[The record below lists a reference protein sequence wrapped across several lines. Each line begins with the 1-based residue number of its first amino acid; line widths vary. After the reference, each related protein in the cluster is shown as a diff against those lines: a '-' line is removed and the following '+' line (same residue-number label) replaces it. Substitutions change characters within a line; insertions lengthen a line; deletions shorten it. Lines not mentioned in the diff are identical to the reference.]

1 MHKKGLETFLYSTAG
16 VIALAIILIAVNYIL
31 SPARARIDL
40 TEGKVFTLSEG
51 TRAILTKLES
61 PVKIRFYYTQGEAT
75 PVALKTFAQRVEDL
89 LGEFRSVSGGK
100 VVVEKYNPQ
109 PDSDAE
115 ESATLDGI
123 EGQMLNTGEKFYL
136 GLAISQLDDKV
147 AIPVLT
153 PERERLLEYDLTRAV
168 ARVSTVKKP
177 VIGVMSAVPV
187 FGRGLSPLAM
197 QEKKGLTEP
206 WVLISELKR
215 DFELKEVSMTAETID
230 PEVKVLLVI
239 HPRDISDTT
248 QYAIDQFVMRGGKL
262 IAFVDPYMYFD
273 QQADL
278 QNPLG
283 GTQAGQSTLYTLM
296 KSWGFEMDLSKVL
309 ADLTYASGAG
319 PNLLP
324 TLLNLTG
331 SALNSEDPVTSQV
344 GTLLYAFGGYFKGK
358 PADGLKMTVL
368 AKSSPNNMPVDLII
382 ATLTGEPSTKGFE
395 PTNTEQPL
403 AIRLTGKFK
412 SAFPDGK
419 PKDPYAEMKKKE
431 KEGEAK
437 DGAQKKPE
445 AAPEPHLKEAK
456 EEGMVVL
463 VADADMLTDNAA
475 VEIQDVFGQR
485 VVVPRNGNLNLA
497 QSLVEQ
503 LASDKNLISLRS
515 RAAFTRPLTVVRQM
529 EAKAQEAYLGKIKQL
544 EDDVQETQKKL
555 EDIQKRRGD
564 AKDKGP
570 VVLSPEQ
577 QVEVDNFRKRSVEA
591 KKELKELRR
600 NLREETESLEFWTKV
615 VNIGAIPLLVILL
628 GAGVALSRR
637 KQVRP

>member
-1 MHKKGLETFLYSTAG
+1 MQKKGLETFLYSTAG
-16 VIALAIILIAVNYIL
+16 VLALALILIAVNYIL

-40 TEGKVFTLSEG
+40 TQGKVFTLSEG

-89 LGEFRSVSGGK
+89 LSEFRSVSRGK

-168 ARVSTVKKP
+168 ARVSTAKKP
-177 VIGVMSAVPV
+177 VVGVMSAVPV

-197 QEKKGLTEP
+197 QEQKGLTEP
-206 WVLISELKR
+206 WVLIAELKR
-215 DFELKEVSMTAETID
+215 DFELKEVSMSAERID

-239 HPRDISDTT
+239 HPRDITETT
-248 QYAIDQFVMRGGKL
+248 QYAIDQFIMRGGKV

-273 QQADL
+273 QQRDL

-283 GTQAGQSTLYTLM
+283 GTQAGQSSLYALM
-296 KSWGFEMDLSKVL
+296 KGWGFDMDMSKVL
-309 ADLTYASGAG
+309 ADLTYASGEG
-319 PNLLP
+319 PRLLP

-331 SALNSEDPVTSQV
+331 SALNADDPITSQV

-358 PADGLKMTVL
+358 PAEGLNMTVL

-412 SAFPDGK
+412 SVFPDGK
-419 PKDPYAEMKKKE
+419 PKDPYADMKKDKDKE
-431 KEGEAK
+431 AEA
-437 DGAQKKPE
+437 KKPE
-445 AAPEPHLKEAK
+445 APAEPHLKESK
-456 EEGMVVL
+456 EDGTVVL

-485 VVVPRNGNLNLA
+485 VVVPRNGNLNFA

-503 LASDKNLISLRS
+503 LASDQNLIGLRS

-529 EAKAQEAYLGKIKQL
+529 EQKAQEAYLGKIKQL

-577 QVEVDNFRKRSVEA
+577 QSEVDNFRKRAAEA
-591 KKELKELRR
+591 KKDLKELRR
-600 NLREETESLEFWTKV
+600 DLRQDTESLQFWTKV
-615 VNIGAIPLLVILL
+615 VNIGAMPLLIVL
-628 GAGVALSRR
+628 AGVGLALARR

>member
-1 MHKKGLETFLYSTAG
+1 MRKKGLETFLYSTAG
-16 VIALAIILIAVNYIL
+16 VVALALILIAVNYIF
-31 SPARARIDL
+31 SPVRARVDL
-40 TEGKVFTLSEG
+40 TEGRVFTLSEG

-75 PVALKTFAQRVEDL
+75 PVGLKTFAQRVEDL

-177 VIGVMSAVPV
+177 VIGVMSAAPV
-187 FGRGLSPLAM
+187 FGRGLSPMAM

-215 DFELKEVSMTAETID
+215 DFELKEISLNAETID
-230 PEVKVLLVI
+230 PEIKVLFVI
-239 HPRDISDTT
+239 HPREVTDTT
-248 QYAIDQFVMRGGKL
+248 QYAIDQFIMRGGKL
-262 IAFVDPYMYFD
+262 IAFMDPYMYFD
-273 QQADL
+273 QQPDL

-283 GTQAGQSTLYTLM
+283 GSQAGQSTLYTLL
-296 KSWGFEMDLSKVL
+296 KNWGFEIDLTKVL
-309 ADLTYASGAG
+309 ADLSYASGEG
-319 PNLLP
+319 PRLLP

-331 SALNSEDPVTSQV
+331 GALNTEDPVTSQV
-344 GTLLYAFGGYFKGK
+344 GSLLYAFGGYFKGK
-358 PADGLKMTVL
+358 PAEGLNMTVL

-395 PTNTEQPL
+395 PTNAEQPL

-412 SAFPDGK
+412 SAYPDGK
-419 PKDPYAEMKKKE
+419 PKDPYAEMQRQ
-431 KEGEAK
+431 KEGEGKEA
-437 DGAQKKPE
+437 APAKPE
-445 AAPEPHLKEAK
+445 ASAPHLKEAK

-485 VVVPRNGNLNLA
+485 VIVPRNGNLNLA

-529 EAKAQEAYLGKIKQL
+529 ESKAQEAYLGKIKQL
-544 EDDVQETQKKL
+544 EDDLQETQKKL
-555 EDIQKRRGD
+555 EDIQKRRGE
-564 AKDKGP
+564 AKDKGS

-577 QVEVDNFRKRSVEA
+577 QMEVDNFRKRSTEA
-591 KKELKELRR
+591 RAELKELRR
-600 NLREETESLEFWTKV
+600 NLREDTQSLQFWTKV

-628 GAGVALSRR
+628 GAGVALSR
-637 KQVRP
+637 KQQVRP

>member
-1 MHKKGLETFLYSTAG
+1 MQKKGLETFLYSTAG
-16 VIALAIILIAVNYIL
+16 VIALALILIAANYIL
-31 SPARARIDL
+31 TPVRGRIDL

-51 TRAILTKLES
+51 TRAILSKLES

-89 LGEFRSVSGGK
+89 LSEFRSASGGK
-100 VVVEKYNPQ
+100 VVVEKYNPL

-136 GLAISQLDDKV
+136 GLSISQLDDKV

-168 ARVSTVKKP
+168 ARVSTAKKP
-177 VIGVMSAVPV
+177 VVGVMSAVPV

-197 QEKKGLTEP
+197 QEQKGLTEP

-215 DFELKEVSMTAETID
+215 DFELKEVSMNAETID
-230 PEVKVLLVI
+230 SEIQVLLVV
-239 HPRDISDTT
+239 HPRDISETT
-248 QYAIDQFVMRGGKL
+248 QYAIDQFIMRGGKL

-273 QQADL
+273 QQRDM

-283 GTQAGQSTLYTLM
+283 GTQAGQSSLYALM
-296 KSWGFEMDLSKVL
+296 KGWGFDMDMTKVL
-309 ADLTYASGAG
+309 ADLTYASGEG
-319 PNLLP
+319 PRLLP

-331 SALNSEDPVTSQV
+331 GALNADDPVTSQV
-344 GTLLYAFGGYFKGK
+344 GSLLYAFGGYFKGK
-358 PADGLKMTVL
+358 PVEGLNMTVL

-382 ATLTGEPSTKGFE
+382 ATLTGEPSTRGFE

-412 SAFPDGK
+412 SVFPDGK
-419 PKDPYAEMKKKE
+419 PKDPYAEMKKE

-437 DGAQKKPE
+437 KPE
-445 AAPEPHLKEAK
+445 APAAPHLKEAK
-456 EEGMVVL
+456 EESTVVL

-485 VVVPRNGNLNLA
+485 VIVPRNGNLNFA

-503 LASDKNLISLRS
+503 LASDQNLIGLRS

-529 EAKAQEAYLGKIKQL
+529 EQKAQEAYLGKIKEL
-544 EDDVQETQKKL
+544 EDDLQETQKKL

-577 QVEVDNFRKRSVEA
+577 QVEVDNFRKRAAETR
-591 KKELKELRR
+591 KDLKELRR
-600 NLREETESLEFWTKV
+600 DLRQDSESLQFWTKV
-615 VNIGAIPLLVILL
+615 VNIGAMPLLIVLI
-628 GAGVALSRR
+628 GAGIALSRR
-637 KQVRP
+637 RQVRP

>member
-1 MHKKGLETFLYSTAG
+1 MRKKGLETFLYSTAG
-16 VIALAIILIAVNYIL
+16 VVALALILIAVNYIF
-31 SPARARIDL
+31 SPVRARVDL
-40 TEGKVFTLSEG
+40 TEGRVFTLSEG

-75 PVALKTFAQRVEDL
+75 PVGLKTFAQRVEDL

-177 VIGVMSAVPV
+177 VIGVMSAAPV
-187 FGRGLSPLAM
+187 FGRGLSPMAM

-215 DFELKEVSMTAETID
+215 DFELKEISLNAETID
-230 PEVKVLLVI
+230 PEIKVLLVI
-239 HPRDISDTT
+239 HPREVTDTT
-248 QYAIDQFVMRGGKL
+248 QYAIDQFIMRGGKL
-262 IAFVDPYMYFD
+262 IAFMDPYMYFD
-273 QQADL
+273 QQPDL

-283 GTQAGQSTLYTLM
+283 GSQAGQSTLYTLL
-296 KSWGFEMDLSKVL
+296 KNWGFEIDLTKVL
-309 ADLTYASGAG
+309 ADLSYASGEG
-319 PNLLP
+319 PRLLP

-331 SALNSEDPVTSQV
+331 GALNTEDPVTSQV
-344 GTLLYAFGGYFKGK
+344 GSLLYAFGGYFKGK
-358 PADGLKMTVL
+358 PAEGLNMTVL

-395 PTNTEQPL
+395 PTNAEQPL

-412 SAFPDGK
+412 SAYPDGK
-419 PKDPYAEMKKKE
+419 PKDPYAEMQRQ
-431 KEGEAK
+431 KEGEGKEA
-437 DGAQKKPE
+437 APAKPE
-445 AAPEPHLKEAK
+445 ASAPHLKEAK

-485 VVVPRNGNLNLA
+485 VIVPRNGNLNLA

-529 EAKAQEAYLGKIKQL
+529 ESKAQEAYLGKIKQL
-544 EDDVQETQKKL
+544 EDDLQETQKKL
-555 EDIQKRRGD
+555 EDIQKRRGE
-564 AKDKGP
+564 AKDKGS

-577 QVEVDNFRKRSVEA
+577 QMEVDNFRKRSTEA
-591 KKELKELRR
+591 RAELKELRR
-600 NLREETESLEFWTKV
+600 NLREDTQSLQFWTKV

-628 GAGVALSRR
+628 GAGVALSR
-637 KQVRP
+637 KQQVRP

>member
-1 MHKKGLETFLYSTAG
+1 MQKKGLQTFLYSTAG
-16 VIALAIILIAVNYIL
+16 VIALALILIALNYIF
-31 SPARARIDL
+31 SPVRARADL

-61 PVKIRFYYTQGEAT
+61 PVKIRYYYTQGEAT
-75 PVALKTFAQRVEDL
+75 PVGLRTYAQRVEDL
-89 LGEFRSVSGGK
+89 LNEFSAVSNGK
-100 VVVEKYNPQ
+100 VIVEKYNPL

-136 GLAISQLDDKV
+136 GLSVSQLDDKV

-168 ARVSTVKKP
+168 ARVSTPKKP
-177 VIGVMSAVPV
+177 IVGVMSAVHV
-187 FGRGLSPLAM
+187 FGRGLSPLAL

-215 DFELKEVSMTAETID
+215 DFELKEVSMNAETID
-230 PEVKVLLVI
+230 PEIKVLLVI
-239 HPRDISDTT
+239 HPRDITETT
-248 QYAIDQFVMRGGKL
+248 QYAIDQFIMRGGKL
-262 IAFVDPYMYFD
+262 IAFIDPFMYFD
-273 QQADL
+273 QQRDM

-283 GTQAGQSTLYTLM
+283 GTQAGQSSLYALM
-296 KSWGFEMDLSKVL
+296 KAWGFDMDMTKVL
-309 ADLTYASGAG
+309 ADMTYASGEG
-319 PNLLP
+319 PRLLP

-331 SALNSEDPVTSQV
+331 SALNPDDPVTSQL
-344 GTLLYAFGGYFKGK
+344 GSLLYAFGGYFKGK
-358 PADGLKMTVL
+358 PAEGLNMTVL
-368 AKSSPNNMPVDLII
+368 FHSSPNNMPVDLII

-395 PTNTEQPL
+395 PTNKEQPL
-403 AIRLTGKFK
+403 GIRLTGKFK

-419 PKDPYAEMKKKE
+419 PKDPFAEMQKE
-431 KEGEAK
+431 KEKGAEA
-437 DGAQKKPE
+437 KKPE
-445 AAPEPHLKEAK
+445 PVAAHLKEAK
-456 EEGMVVL
+456 EETTVVL

-475 VEIQDVFGQR
+475 VDIQDVFGQR

-503 LASDKNLISLRS
+503 LASDHNLIGLRS

-529 EAKAQEAYLGKIKQL
+529 ESKAQEAYLGKIKAL
-544 EDDVQETQKKL
+544 EDDLQDTQKKL

-570 VVLSPEQ
+570 VVLSAEQ
-577 QVEVDNFRKRSVEA
+577 QAEVDAFRKRTAETRE
-591 KKELKELRR
+591 ELKVLRR
-600 NLREETESLEFWTKV
+600 DLRQDVESLEFWTKV
-615 VNIGAIPLLVILL
+615 VNIGAMPLLIVVI
-628 GAGVALSRR
+628 GVGVALARR
-637 KQVRP
+637 RQIRP

>member
-1 MHKKGLETFLYSTAG
+1 MQRKGLETFLYSTAG
-16 VIALAIILIAVNYIL
+16 VVALALILIAVNYIL
-31 SPARARIDL
+31 SPARGRIDL
-40 TEGKVFTLSEG
+40 TQGKVFTLSEG
-51 TRAILTKLES
+51 TRAILSKLES

-89 LGEFRSVSGGK
+89 LSEFRSVSGGK

-136 GLAISQLDDKV
+136 GLSISQLDDKV

-168 ARVSTVKKP
+168 ARVSTAKKP
-177 VIGVMSAVPV
+177 VVGVMSAVPV

-197 QEKKGLTEP
+197 QEQKGLTEP

-215 DFELKEVSMTAETID
+215 DFELKEVSMTAEQVD
-230 PEVKVLLVI
+230 PEIKVLLVI
-239 HPRDISDTT
+239 HPRDITEVT
-248 QYAIDQFVMRGGKL
+248 QYAIDQFIMRGGKV
-262 IAFVDPYMYFD
+262 IAFMDSYMYFD
-273 QQADL
+273 QQRDM

-283 GTQAGQSTLYTLM
+283 GTQAGQSSLYALL
-296 KSWGFEMDLSKVL
+296 KGWGFDMDMSKVL
-309 ADLTYASGAG
+309 ADLTFASGEG
-319 PNLLP
+319 PRLLP

-331 SALNSEDPVTSQV
+331 GALNADDPVTSQV
-344 GTLLYAFGGYFKGK
+344 GSLLYAFGSYFKGK
-358 PADGLKMTVL
+358 PAEGLNMTVL

-412 SAFPDGK
+412 SVFPDGK
-419 PKDPYAEMKKKE
+419 PKDPYAEMKKE
-431 KEGEAK
+431 KDGEA
-437 DGAQKKPE
+437 AKKPE
-445 AAPEPHLKEAK
+445 APAEPHIKESK
-456 EEGMVVL
+456 EDGIVVL

-485 VVVPRNGNLNLA
+485 VIVPRNGNLNFA

-503 LASDKNLISLRS
+503 LASDQNLIGLRS

-529 EAKAQEAYLGKIKQL
+529 EQKAQEAYLGKIKQL

-577 QVEVDNFRKRSVEA
+577 QSEVDSFRKRATEA
-591 KKELKELRR
+591 KKDLKELRR
-600 NLREETESLEFWTKV
+600 DLRQDTESLQFWTKV
-615 VNIGAIPLLVILL
+615 VNIGAMPLLIVLL
-628 GAGVALSRR
+628 GAGIALSRR
-637 KQVRP
+637 RQVRP

>member
-1 MHKKGLETFLYSTAG
+1 MRKKGLETFLYSTAG
-16 VIALAIILIAVNYIL
+16 VVALALILIAVNYIF
-31 SPARARIDL
+31 SPVRARVDL
-40 TEGKVFTLSEG
+40 TEGRVFTLSEG

-75 PVALKTFAQRVEDL
+75 PVGLKTFAQRVEDL

-177 VIGVMSAVPV
+177 VIGVMSAAPV
-187 FGRGLSPLAM
+187 FGRGLSPMAM

-215 DFELKEVSMTAETID
+215 DFELKEISLNAETID
-230 PEVKVLLVI
+230 PEIKVLLVI
-239 HPRDISDTT
+239 HPREVTDTT
-248 QYAIDQFVMRGGKL
+248 QYAIDQFIMRGGKL
-262 IAFVDPYMYFD
+262 IAFMDPYMYFD
-273 QQADL
+273 QQPDL

-283 GTQAGQSTLYTLM
+283 GSQAGQSTLYTLL
-296 KSWGFEMDLSKVL
+296 KNWGFEIDLTKVL
-309 ADLTYASGAG
+309 ADLSYASGEG
-319 PNLLP
+319 PRLLP

-331 SALNSEDPVTSQV
+331 GALNTEDPVTSQV
-344 GTLLYAFGGYFKGK
+344 GSLLYAFGGYFKGK
-358 PADGLKMTVL
+358 PAEGLNMTVL

-395 PTNTEQPL
+395 PTNAEQPL

-412 SAFPDGK
+412 SAYPDGK
-419 PKDPYAEMKKKE
+419 PKDPYAEMQKQKE
-431 KEGEAK
+431 SEGKEA
-437 DGAQKKPE
+437 APAKPE
-445 AAPEPHLKEAK
+445 ASAPHLKEAK

-485 VVVPRNGNLNLA
+485 VIVPRNGNLNLA

-529 EAKAQEAYLGKIKQL
+529 ESKAQEAYLGKIKQL
-544 EDDVQETQKKL
+544 EDDLQETQKKL
-555 EDIQKRRGD
+555 EDIQKRRGE
-564 AKDKGP
+564 AKDKGS

-577 QVEVDNFRKRSVEA
+577 QMEVDNFRKRSTEA
-591 KKELKELRR
+591 RAELKELRR
-600 NLREETESLEFWTKV
+600 NLREDTQSLQFWTKV

-628 GAGVALSRR
+628 GAGVALSR
-637 KQVRP
+637 KQQVRP

>member
-1 MHKKGLETFLYSTAG
+1 MQKKGLETFLYSTAG
-16 VIALAIILIAVNYIL
+16 VVALALILIAVNYIM
-31 SPARARIDL
+31 SPVSARIDL

-51 TRAILTKLES
+51 TRAILTKLDS

-75 PVALKTFAQRVEDL
+75 PVALRTFAQRVEDL

-100 VVVEKYNPQ
+100 VIVEKYNPQ

-197 QEKKGLTEP
+197 QEQKGLTEP

-215 DFELKEVSMTAETID
+215 DFELKEVAMTAEKID
-230 PEVKVLLVI
+230 ADVKVLLVV
-239 HPRDISDTT
+239 HPREITDIT
-248 QYAIDQFVMRGGKL
+248 QYAIDQFMMRGGKV
-262 IAFVDPYMYFD
+262 IAFVDPFMYFD
-273 QQADL
+273 QQRDM

-283 GTQAGQSTLYTLM
+283 GTQAGQSSLHTLM
-296 KSWGFEMDLSKVL
+296 KSWGFEMDMSKVL
-309 ADLTYASGAG
+309 ADLTYGSGEG
-319 PNLLP
+319 PRLLP

-331 SALNSEDPVTSQV
+331 GALNADDPVTSQV

-358 PADGLKMTVL
+358 PAEGLNMTVL

-412 SAFPDGK
+412 SAYPDGK
-419 PKDPYAEMKKKE
+419 PKDPYAELK

-437 DGAQKKPE
+437 DGEAKKPE
-445 AAPEPHLKEAK
+445 AAEPHLKESK
-456 EEGMVVL
+456 EEGTVVL

-475 VEIQDVFGQR
+475 VDIQDVFGQR
-485 VVVPRNGNLNLA
+485 VIVPRNGNLNLA

-503 LASDKNLISLRS
+503 LASDKNLINLRS
-515 RAAFTRPLTVVRQM
+515 RAAFTRPLTVVREM
-529 EAKAQEAYLGKIKQL
+529 ESKAQEAYLGKIKEL
-544 EDDVQETQKKL
+544 EDDLMETQKKL
-555 EDIQKRRGD
+555 EDIQKRRGEARD
-564 AKDKGP
+564 TGP
-570 VVLSPEQ
+570 IVLSPEQ
-577 QVEVDNFRKRSVEA
+577 QVEVDNFRKRSTET
-591 KKELKELRR
+591 KRDLKELRR
-600 NLREETESLEFWTKV
+600 NLRQDAESLQFWTKV
-615 VNIGAIPLLVILL
+615 VNIGAIPLLVILI
-628 GAGVALSRR
+628 GAGLALAR
-637 KQVRP
+637 KRQVRP

>member
-1 MHKKGLETFLYSTAG
+1 MQKKGLETFLYSAAG
-16 VIALAIILIAVNYIL
+16 VFALAIILVAVNYIM

-40 TEGKVFTLSEG
+40 TDGKVFTLSEG
-51 TRAILTKLES
+51 TRNILGKLES

-89 LGEFRSVSGGK
+89 LGEFRAASGGK
-100 VVVEKYNPQ
+100 VIVEKYNPQ

-168 ARVSTVKKP
+168 ARVSTAKKP

-197 QEKKGLTEP
+197 QEQKGLTEP

-215 DFELKEVSMTAETID
+215 DFELREISLNAEKID
-230 PEVKVLLVI
+230 PEVKVLLAI
-239 HPRDISDTT
+239 HPREISDTT
-248 QYAIDQFVMRGGKL
+248 QYAIDQFIMRGGKL
-262 IAFVDPYMYFD
+262 VAFVDPYMYFD
-273 QQADL
+273 QQRDM

-296 KSWGFEMDLSKVL
+296 KSWGFEIDLSKVL
-309 ADLTYASGAG
+309 ADLTYASGEG
-319 PNLLP
+319 PRLLP

-331 SALNSEDPVTSQV
+331 PALNAEDPVTSQV

-358 PADGLKMTVL
+358 PAEGLKMTVL

-395 PTNTEQPL
+395 PTNAEQPL

-412 SAFPDGK
+412 SAYPDGK
-419 PKDPYAEMKKKE
+419 PKDPYAEMRKE
-431 KEGEAK
+431 KEGGEA
-437 DGAQKKPE
+437 KKPE
-445 AAPEPHLKEAK
+445 APAEPHLKEAK

-475 VEIQDVFGQR
+475 VEIQDIFGQR
-485 VVVPRNGNLNLA
+485 VIVPRNGNLNLA

-503 LASDKNLISLRS
+503 LASDKNLIGLRS

-529 EAKAQEAYLGKIKQL
+529 EQKAQEAYLGKIKQL

-564 AKDKGP
+564 AKDKG

-577 QVEVDNFRKRSVEA
+577 QVEVDNFRKRSAEA

-600 NLREETESLEFWTKV
+600 DLREDTESLQFWTKV
-615 VNIGAIPLLVILL
+615 VNIGSIPLLVILI
-628 GAGVALSRR
+628 GGGVALSRKR
-637 KQVRP
+637 QVRP

>member
-1 MHKKGLETFLYSTAG
+1 MRKKGLETFLYSTAG
-16 VIALAIILIAVNYIL
+16 VIALALILIAVNYII
-31 SPARARIDL
+31 SPISGRIDL

-51 TRAILTKLES
+51 TRAILTKLDS

-75 PVALKTFAQRVEDL
+75 PVALRTFAQRVEDL

-100 VVVEKYNPQ
+100 VIVEKYNPQ

-197 QEKKGLTEP
+197 QEQKGLTEP

-215 DFELKEVSMTAETID
+215 DFELKEVAMTAETID
-230 PEVKVLLVI
+230 AEVKVLLVV
-239 HPRDISDTT
+239 HPREITDIT
-248 QYAIDQFVMRGGKL
+248 QYAIDQFIMRGGKV
-262 IAFVDPYMYFD
+262 IAFVDPFMYFD
-273 QQADL
+273 QQRDM

-283 GTQAGQSTLYTLM
+283 GTQAGQSSLHTLM
-296 KSWGFEMDLSKVL
+296 KSWGFEMDMSKVL
-309 ADLTYASGAG
+309 ADLTYGSGEG
-319 PNLLP
+319 PRLLP

-331 SALNSEDPVTSQV
+331 GALNSEDPVTSQV
-344 GTLLYAFGGYFKGK
+344 GTLLYAFGGHFKGK
-358 PADGLKMTVL
+358 PAEGLTMTVL
-368 AKSSPNNMPVDLII
+368 AKSSPNNMSVDLII

-403 AIRLTGKFK
+403 AMRLTGKFK
-412 SAFPDGK
+412 SAYPDGK
-419 PKDPYAEMKKKE
+419 PKDPFAEMK

-437 DGAQKKPE
+437 EGEAKKPE
-445 AAPEPHLKEAK
+445 AVAAHLKESK
-456 EEGMVVL
+456 EPGTVVL

-485 VVVPRNGNLNLA
+485 VIVPRNGNLNLA

-503 LASDKNLISLRS
+503 LASDKNLINLRS
-515 RAAFTRPLTVVRQM
+515 RAAFTRPLTVVREM
-529 EAKAQEAYLGKIKQL
+529 ESKAQEAYLGKIKEL
-544 EDDVQETQKKL
+544 EDDLMETQKKL
-555 EDIQKRRGD
+555 EDIQKRRGEARD
-564 AKDKGP
+564 TGP
-570 VVLSPEQ
+570 IVLSPEQ
-577 QVEVDNFRKRSVEA
+577 QMEVDNFRKRSTET
-591 KKELKELRR
+591 KRDLKELRR
-600 NLREETESLEFWTKV
+600 DLRQDAESLQFWTKV
-615 VNIGAIPLLVILL
+615 VNIGAIPLLVILI
-628 GAGVALSRR
+628 GAGLALAR
-637 KQVRP
+637 KRQVRP

>member
-1 MHKKGLETFLYSTAG
+1 MRKKGLETFLYSTAG
-16 VIALAIILIAVNYIL
+16 VVALALILIAVNYIF
-31 SPARARIDL
+31 SPVRARVDL
-40 TEGKVFTLSEG
+40 TEGRVFTLSEG

-75 PVALKTFAQRVEDL
+75 PVGLKTFAQRVEDL

-177 VIGVMSAVPV
+177 VIGVMSAAPV
-187 FGRGLSPLAM
+187 FGRGLSPMAM

-215 DFELKEVSMTAETID
+215 DFELKEISLNAETID
-230 PEVKVLLVI
+230 PEIKVLLVI
-239 HPRDISDTT
+239 HPREVTDTT
-248 QYAIDQFVMRGGKL
+248 QYAIDQFIMRGGKL
-262 IAFVDPYMYFD
+262 IAFMDPYMYFD
-273 QQADL
+273 QQPDL

-283 GTQAGQSTLYTLM
+283 GSQAGQSTLHTLL
-296 KSWGFEMDLSKVL
+296 KSWGFEIDLTKVL
-309 ADLTYASGAG
+309 ADLSYASGEG
-319 PNLLP
+319 PRLLP

-331 SALNSEDPVTSQV
+331 AALNAEDPVTSQV

-358 PADGLKMTVL
+358 PAEGLNMTVL

-395 PTNTEQPL
+395 PTNAEQPL

-412 SAFPDGK
+412 SAYPEGK
-419 PKDPYAEMKKKE
+419 PKDPYAEMQKQ
-431 KEGEAK
+431 KEGEGKEA
-437 DGAQKKPE
+437 APAKPE
-445 AAPEPHLKEAK
+445 AVAPHLKEAK

-485 VVVPRNGNLNLA
+485 VIVPRNGNLNLA

-515 RAAFTRPLTVVRQM
+515 RAAFTRPLTVVRKM
-529 EAKAQEAYLGKIKQL
+529 ESKAQEAYLGKIKQL
-544 EDDVQETQKKL
+544 EDDLQETQKKL
-555 EDIQKRRGD
+555 EDIQKRRGE
-564 AKDKGP
+564 AKDKGS

-577 QVEVDNFRKRSVEA
+577 QMEVDNFRKRSTEA
-591 KKELKELRR
+591 RAELKELRR
-600 NLREETESLEFWTKV
+600 NLREDTQSLQFWTKV

-628 GAGVALSRR
+628 GAGVALSR
-637 KQVRP
+637 KQQVRP